1 MIHRPEP
8 SACTLGAL
16 EEKRQ
21 RTRRGLQ
28 GCPDDPTPV
37 RVTGNPWKATP
48 VHLRNAEI
56 LRRHGLTLEQVQR
69 ILGTYTRTRR
79 EIEMD
84 AQFLDTQ
91 RQNANGQ
98 PSRAARTKMSASA
111 PTSTCVPPMDPW

>member
-37 RVTGNPWKATP
+37 RVTGLACLADGHAGRGLAGGRVERKNGIGVNSGP
-48 VHLRNAEI
+48 VPFYPR
-56 LRRHGLTLEQVQR
+56 
-69 ILGTYTRTRR
+69 
-79 EIEMD
+79 
-84 AQFLDTQ
+84 
-91 RQNANGQ
+91 
-98 PSRAARTKMSASA
+98 MSE
-111 PTSTCVPPMDPW
+111 P

>member
-48 VHLRNAEI
+48 VHLCAHFDMQAEDW
-56 LRRHGLTLEQVQR
+56 QVV
-69 ILGTYTRTRR
+69 G
-79 EIEMD
+79 
-84 AQFLDTQ
+84 
-91 RQNANGQ
+91 
-98 PSRAARTKMSASA
+98 
-111 PTSTCVPPMDPW
+111 